1 MRVWSLRTW
10 LTLFWHEHPLKTE
23 LCTFLYSVGLKR
35 QIVDGRVAVK
45 TFVHLSVAL
54 VGALESLRK

>member
-1 MRVWSLRTW
+1 MGVWSLRTR

-35 QIVDGRVAVK
+35 KIVNGRVPVK